1 MADSIFGTITP
12 PAAIDK
18 IETTAGNNGNGIF
31 LIINTALRIAGSIAG
46 LFFVVQI
53 IMAGYQYLS
62 ASGDE
67 KKMAQ
72 AWATIWQSLIGIIIV
87 ASAFVLANVIGYV
100 LNLNITN
107 PSFTQIAP

>member
-12 PAAIDK
+12 PDAISK
-18 IETTAGNNGNGIF
+18 IEPANGNGIF
-31 LIINTALRIAGSIAG
+31 VIINTALRIAGSIAG

-100 LNLNITN
+100 LHIDNITN